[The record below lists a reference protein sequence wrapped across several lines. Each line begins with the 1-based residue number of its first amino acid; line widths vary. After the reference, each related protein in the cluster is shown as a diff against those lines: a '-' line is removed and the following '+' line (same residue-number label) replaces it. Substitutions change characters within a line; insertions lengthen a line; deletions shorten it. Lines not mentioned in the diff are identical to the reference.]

1 MDVPGLCANYSSPA
15 ADERRKGEE
24 KGGITGEFKVS
35 KVKQFQGGKVKST
48 PGLIA
53 HFEPLLTPN
62 H

>member
-1 MDVPGLCANYSSPA
+1 MCANYSSPA